1 MVSNQGKIT
10 TLAADADVDK
20 GLVDGTD
27 KLHSGIIK
35 VLESFAQGDMCIG
48 HAGFTITNDGTY
60 TQYNLAQPIKF
71 YKRGEFVNHTVTLTE
86 AYTSTV
92 QDATHSRYDWV
103 LINPATPELVIVQGT
118 AATTPLVSD
127 ITAGYIPIALVHIS
141 AGNDDDKFDYSFQ
154 TFTMNMVKN
163 SLSIGYDS
171 SGYTEAMSVVATA
184 DRTTFKNKV
193 ANADIRFILADNT
206 ADEKFEILSD
216 DDSDGDEGDTTVFS
230 VDGLGATTVAGT
242 LNLGSVDAAGT
253 DTDKFL
259 VLDSGGNVDYRTGTQ
274 VLSDIGGGTSN
285 VAALN
290 DLSDVSYSSGDLT
303 ITNLDKVVFANGGNA
318 ELSVATT
325 GSGTDGRDLTIAAG
339 SAPTGS
345 ADQNG
350 GDLILSSG
358 GGDGTGTS
366 LIRFNTKISGTDA
379 VAERMRI
386 HTDGNVGIGT
396 DSPDAPLHVETSG
409 VGDAVIIESTE
420 TGATEAPDLVLYR
433 NSASPAVSD
442 EIGSIRFRGKDN
454 AAGDKDYNR
463 ITSVIR
469 DTTAASADA
478 DLIFQSLSN
487 SVEIEMMKISR
498 IDGIVINEIGASY
511 IDTRIEGDTD
521 ANLFFTDA
529 SVDRVGIGTNTPTEK
544 LSVSGGVGASAYLG
558 SVTVVTG
565 DPAQPALNLSSST
578 HRTIIADTQ
587 TFSPGPPPSGGALS
601 LVLPAASG
609 THQGWE
615 MRIIAKNNAGG
626 PDNLTLDVTGSS
638 DLIIDATGA
647 TIGNSTAGL
656 TLATGKIY
664 TVIHISSSQYMAI
677 VLN

>member
-1 MVSNQGKIT
+1 MVANQGKIT
-10 TLAADADVDK
+10 TLAVDGSVNK

-27 KLHSGIIK
+27 NLHSGIIK
-35 VLESFAQGDMCIG
+35 VLESFAQGDMCIS
-48 HAGFTITNDGTY
+48 HAGFTITDGGDY

-71 YKRGEFVNHTVTLTE
+71 YKKGEFVNHTVTLTE
-86 AYTSTV
+86 AYTATV
-92 QDATHSRYDWV
+92 QNATHSRYDWV

-127 ITAGYIPIALVHIS
+127 ITAGYIPIALVHIT
-141 AGNDDDKFDYSFQ
+141 AGNDDDKFDYTFQ
-154 TFTMNMVKN
+154 TYTMNVAKN

-171 SGYTEAMSVVATA
+171 SGYTEAMSIVATA

-242 LNLGSVDAAGT
+242 LNLGSVVNAAT

-259 VLDSGGNVDYRTGTQ
+259 VLDSGGNVDFRTGTE
-274 VLSDIGGGTSN
+274 VASDIGAGTVS
-285 VAALN
+285 ALN

-303 ITNLDKVVFANGGNA
+303 IASLDKVVFANGGNA

-366 LIRFNTKISGTDA
+366 AITFNTKISGTDA

-396 DSPDAPLHVETSG
+396 NAPTELLHLSDADGTEPTILIDNTGTSG
-409 VGDAVIIESTE
+409 SEPELVFLRSTGTGSDSRDIGNIKFKAKDTAGNDHTFVELFVDQEDADTGTEDGRLIINTTKGGTDSREMLRIS
-420 TGATEAPDLVLYR
+420 GGSGIIFN
-433 NSASPAVSD
+433 NSALDVD
-442 EIGSIRFRGKDN
+442 FKVK
-454 AAGDKDYNR
+454 GDGDGN
-463 ITSVIR
+463 
-469 DTTAASADA
+469 
-478 DLIFQSLSN
+478 LIS
-487 SVEIEMMKISR
+487 
-498 IDGIVINEIGASY
+498 
-511 IDTRIEGDTD
+511 TD
-521 ANLFFTDA
+521 AANDK
-529 SVDRVGIGTNTPTEK
+529 VGIGTGTPNQK
-544 LSVSGGVGASAYLG
+544 LTVSGSMGASGFVGA
-558 SVTVVTG
+558 VVEVTG
-565 DPAQPALNLSSST
+565 SPASPILNISPES

-587 TFSPGPPPSGGALS
+587 TFDPAGPSGGPLALT
-601 LVLPAASG
+601 LPAASG
-609 THQGWE
+609 THVGFE
-615 MRIIAKNNAGG
+615 FRIIAKNSAAAA
-626 PDNLTLDVTGSS
+626 DALTLNVTGS
-638 DLIIDATGA
+638 DVIIDATGA
-647 TIGNSTAGL
+647 TIGNSSTAFTL
-656 TLATGKIY
+656 TTGKIY

-677 VLN
+677 ILN